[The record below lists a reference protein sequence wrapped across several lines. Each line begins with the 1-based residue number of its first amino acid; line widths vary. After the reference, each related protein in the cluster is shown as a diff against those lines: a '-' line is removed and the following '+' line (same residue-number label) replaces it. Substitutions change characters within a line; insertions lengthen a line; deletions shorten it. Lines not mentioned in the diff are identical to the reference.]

1 MAVDIFETVGMM
13 DFVILIM
20 PGFISIKVWNLIIP
34 SKSRA
39 LKDSFI
45 DALAYSFLNFA
56 LLFWLMLI
64 IRRTDRTVIRVM
76 LYGVLIGV
84 GPVLW
89 PILWRGV
96 ATWKF
101 VQGIIIN
108 PIPRAWD
115 YFFGLR
121 QNCFMLIHL
130 KDGSLVGGLSL
141 GKSFASSYPASE
153 DIYIEQVWEISEQGK
168 FIEKIPQ
175 SIGMLVTRDSIEY
188 IEMYSLNKEEG
199 DKSE

>member
-34 SKSRA
+34 SESRA

-45 DALAYSFLNFA
+45 DALAYSLLNFA

-64 IRRTDRTVIRVM
+64 IRRTDWTWLRVM

-89 PILWRGV
+89 PILWKAV
-96 ATWKF
+96 ATSKF
-101 VQGIIIN
+101 LRGRIIN
-108 PIPRAWD
+108 PTPRAWD
-115 YFFGLR
+115 YFFNLR

-130 KDGSLVGGLSL
+130 KDGSLVGGVYHVE
-141 GKSFASSYPASE
+141 SFASSYPAPE
-153 DIYIEQVWEISEQGK
+153 DIYLQEVWRVDERGI

-188 IEMYSLNKEEG
+188 IEMYRFRNEEG
-199 DKSE
+199 ENDA

>member
-1 MAVDIFETVGMM
+1 MVGL
-13 DFVILIM
+13 FKRLCQGSCV
-20 PGFISIKVWNLIIP
+20 
-34 SKSRA
+34 A
-39 LKDSFI
+39 LKESFI

-64 IRRTDRTVIRVM
+64 IRRIDWTWLRVM
-76 LYGVLIGV
+76 LYGVLMGV

-89 PILWRGV
+89 PILLKVV
-96 ATWKF
+96 ATRKF
-101 VQGIIIN
+101 QRIIIN

-115 YFFGLR
+115 YFFGLG
-121 QNCFMLIHL
+121 QDCFMLIHL
-130 KDGSLVGGLSL
+130 KDGSLVGGLSH

-153 DIYIEQVWEISEQGK
+153 DIYIEQVWKISEQGK
-168 FIEKIPQ
+168 FLEKIPQ

-188 IEMYSLNKEEG
+188 IEMYSFNKEEG

>member
-1 MAVDIFETVGMM
+1 M

-34 SKSRA
+34 SESRA
-39 LKDSFI
+39 LKDSFL
-45 DALAYSFLNFA
+45 DALAYSLLNFA
-56 LLFWLMLI
+56 MLFWLMLI
-64 IRRTDRTVIRVM
+64 IRRTDWTWLRVM
-76 LYGVLIGV
+76 LYGVLMGV

-89 PILWRGV
+89 PILLKVV
-96 ATWKF
+96 ATRKF
-101 VQGIIIN
+101 QRIIIN

-121 QNCFMLIHL
+121 ENCFMLIHL
-130 KDGSLVGGLSL
+130 KDGSLVGGLSYE
-141 GKSFASSYPASE
+141 KSFASSYPASE

-168 FIEKIPQ
+168 FLEKIPQ

-188 IEMYSLNKEEG
+188 IEMYSFNKEEG

>member
-1 MAVDIFETVGMM
+1 M

-39 LKDSFI
+39 LKDSFL

-64 IRRTDRTVIRVM
+64 IRRIDLTWLRGM
-76 LYGVLIGV
+76 LYGVLMGV
-84 GPVLW
+84 GSVLW
-89 PILWRGV
+89 PILLKVV
-96 ATWKF
+96 ATRKF
-101 VQGIIIN
+101 QRIIIN

-121 QNCFMLIHL
+121 ENCFMLIHL
-130 KDGSLVGGLSL
+130 KDGSLVGGLSYE
-141 GKSFASSYPASE
+141 KSFASSYPASE

-168 FIEKIPQ
+168 FLEKIPQ

-188 IEMYSLNKEEG
+188 IEMYSFNK
-199 DKSE
+199 

>member
-1 MAVDIFETVGMM
+1 MAVDIFETVGVM

-39 LKDSFI
+39 LKDSFL
-45 DALAYSFLNFA
+45 DALAYSLLNFA
-56 LLFWLMLI
+56 MLFWLMLI
-64 IRRTDRTVIRVM
+64 IRRTDWTWLRVM
-76 LYGVLIGV
+76 LYGVLMGV

-89 PILWRGV
+89 PILLKVV
-96 ATWKF
+96 ATRKF
-101 VQGIIIN
+101 QRIIIN

-121 QNCFMLIHL
+121 ENCFMLIHL
-130 KDGSLVGGLSL
+130 KDGSLVGGLSY

-168 FIEKIPQ
+168 FLEKIPQ

-188 IEMYSLNKEEG
+188 IEMYSFNKEEG